1 MPSRRLKRRNSED
14 FFCTKE
20 RLHNMLSNYS
30 WPRKGRNKSASS
42 IWRAFWP
49 HIGHERVR
57 NQPHNELEKVFIF
70 KNALRWLGH
79 PKYLLIFNYGIGI
92 KTGIHFQLRNWLRNW
107 EFGPKA
113 YGGSSKLSL
122 VTVVRQFF
130 CRTTSKFKLSWNIDF
145 FRQNATAGN
154 RTSDLPGED
163 WHPPPFCHR
172 VGYLPWLKIPD

>member
-107 EFGPKA
+107 EFEPKVA
-113 YGGSSKLSL
+113 NIAKFLQNSWQAWICEMLWWH
-122 VTVVRQFF
+122 FF
-130 CRTTSKFKLSWNIDF
+130 SFQCQI
-145 FRQNATAGN
+145 
-154 RTSDLPGED
+154 
-163 WHPPPFCHR
+163 
-172 VGYLPWLKIPD
+172 